1 MCKYIIERIEEDC
14 KMMVISLYISYK
26 RACLAL
32 HANSFGNTNRMG
44 SCLAEIDLSPLD
56 EGQEYALDLAVKS
69 FIWIVAVL
77 YRELGMDYEKTNKK
91 LNELSIFYQNIIQK
105 EK

>member
-1 MCKYIIERIEEDC
+1 MTE
-14 KMMVISLYISYK
+14 
-26 RACLAL
+26 
-32 HANSFGNTNRMG
+32 NTT
-44 SCLAEIDLSPLD
+44 
-56 EGQEYALDLAVKS
+56 YALDLAVKS
-69 FIWIVAVL
+69 FVLIVAVL

>member
-1 MCKYIIERIEEDC
+1 M
-14 KMMVISLYISYK
+14 
-26 RACLAL
+26 
-32 HANSFGNTNRMG
+32 
-44 SCLAEIDLSPLD
+44 AEINLSPLD

-69 FIWIVAVL
+69 FVLIVAVL